1 MALINSLTTKPKLN
15 VSNIKSPFG
24 SGASIP
30 KISAGAHPQI
40 RRPSVPIKPAK
51 FFDAGTISQI
61 RTNVSVAD
69 NLSRHDSDINSIAGQ
84 LAEINAV
91 MQDIGG
97 ALALDFANRI
107 TEQKRDNK
115 NLKDQV
121 KLNRRSLAET
131 SVESG
136 KKIGKGIGSGIT
148 GLASKTGS
156 ALGLGNIFDAIK
168 LLGLGIAANAIIP
181 NLEKIFDFVEKNFN
195 TILLVGGALVGLK
208 LLSAFGGLLAFG
220 SLLTNPLFLVAVG
233 TVLSMASQGLG
244 RNEKRVLKELEA
256 MGGPTLEN
264 RKKLIAE
271 KQNLI
276 DTKYTNFTWAT
287 DRSRAESDIRFL
299 RDGTMSGS
307 SKQFNFDVGLPFD
320 YNMGPN
326 RGKFD
331 FDQEKFDK
339 GILNLSQK
347 PKVNLIEMDLPPITV
362 PSNKTAKNISLPE
375 TTQVPYASSV
385 NLANKHMTKTPEI
398 HGIIG

>member
-15 VSNIKSPFG
+15 ISNIKSPFG
-24 SGASIP
+24 SSATIP

-168 LLGLGIAANAIIP
+168 LLGLGIAANSIIP
-181 NLEKIFDFVEKNFN
+181 
-195 TILLVGGALVGLK
+195 
-208 LLSAFGGLLAFG
+208 
-220 SLLTNPLFLVAVG
+220 FL
-233 TVLSMASQGLG
+233 
-244 RNEKRVLKELEA
+244 
-256 MGGPTLEN
+256 
-264 RKKLIAE
+264 
-271 KQNLI
+271 
-276 DTKYTNFTWAT
+276 
-287 DRSRAESDIRFL
+287 
-299 RDGTMSGS
+299 
-307 SKQFNFDVGLPFD
+307 
-320 YNMGPN
+320 
-326 RGKFD
+326 
-331 FDQEKFDK
+331 
-339 GILNLSQK
+339 
-347 PKVNLIEMDLPPITV
+347 
-362 PSNKTAKNISLPE
+362 
-375 TTQVPYASSV
+375 
-385 NLANKHMTKTPEI
+385 
-398 HGIIG
+398 

>member
-15 VSNIKSPFG
+15 ISNIKSPFG
-24 SGASIP
+24 SGSSIP
-30 KISAGAHPQI
+30 KISAGAGSFI
-40 RRPSVPIKPAK
+40 NRSSTPIKPAK
-51 FFDAGTISQI
+51 LFSGNQLAQI

-84 LAEINAV
+84 LSEINAV

-195 TILLVGGALVGLK
+195 FV
-208 LLSAFGGLLAFG
+208 
-220 SLLTNPLFLVAVG
+220 
-233 TVLSMASQGLG
+233 
-244 RNEKRVLKELEA
+244 
-256 MGGPTLEN
+256 
-264 RKKLIAE
+264 
-271 KQNLI
+271 
-276 DTKYTNFTWAT
+276 
-287 DRSRAESDIRFL
+287 
-299 RDGTMSGS
+299 
-307 SKQFNFDVGLPFD
+307 
-320 YNMGPN
+320 
-326 RGKFD
+326 
-331 FDQEKFDK
+331 
-339 GILNLSQK
+339 
-347 PKVNLIEMDLPPITV
+347 
-362 PSNKTAKNISLPE
+362 
-375 TTQVPYASSV
+375 
-385 NLANKHMTKTPEI
+385 
-398 HGIIG
+398 